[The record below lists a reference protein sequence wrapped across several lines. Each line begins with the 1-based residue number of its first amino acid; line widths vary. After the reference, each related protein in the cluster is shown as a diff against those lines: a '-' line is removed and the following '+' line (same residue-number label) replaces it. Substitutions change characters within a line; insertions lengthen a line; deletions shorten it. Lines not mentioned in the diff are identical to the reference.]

1 MTDTSYS
8 FVYVGNFRMRP
19 QTWGMPQPSGYGI
32 GICRF
37 DNETGELTP
46 LKVVHDHIT
55 AGNALLDARR
65 NAIYFGHEDM
75 TLPDRPYGGG
85 GQVFAF
91 AIDATTGDLTEI
103 NHQPSY
109 GALPVSL
116 AQDPTGNYLIVPHHT
131 GSFPVTKVKRDQA
144 GRYST
149 ISEYDDASIVMFPLA
164 EDGSI
169 GDPCDIFIQTGAGG
183 PLKQQTHPHLH
194 SVSMSPSGKLFLVGD
209 KGNDQILMFRIDYA
223 ARKLVLCGDG
233 PFATIPGASV
243 RCSVFH
249 PNAPLL
255 FANYETKSVIAS
267 FRYDEDGGLEP
278 LHLVSSLPEGVEDS
292 LTMMPSEIKVHP
304 SGEYLYT
311 LVRGINSA
319 SVFRID
325 QETGALERIQTI
337 QLEGKN
343 PRNCTISPDGRFLL
357 VAMILSSEVL
367 VLSIGEDGK
376 LSPTPFRAA
385 QPHPANITFVPV

>member
-1 MTDTSYS
+1 MTDKRHS

-19 QTWGMPQPSGYGI
+19 QTWGMPQPSGFGV

-46 LKVVHDHIT
+46 VKTVHDHIT
-55 AGNALLDARR
+55 AGNALLDGRR
-65 NAIYFGHEDM
+65 NVIYFGHEDM

-91 AIDATTGDLTEI
+91 SIDAETGELTEI

-116 AQDPTGNYLIVPHHT
+116 AMDPTGKYLIVPHHT
-131 GSFPVTKVKRDQA
+131 GSFPVTKVRKDAA

-149 ISEYDDASIVMFPLA
+149 VSEYDDASIVLFPLA
-164 EDGSI
+164 DNGAI
-169 GDPCDIFIQTGAGG
+169 GDPCDIFIQTGTGG

-194 SVSMSPSGKLFLVGD
+194 SVSVSPSGKLFLVGD
-209 KGNDQILMFRIDYA
+209 KGNDQILMFHIDYA
-223 ARKLVLCGDG
+223 AQKLVLCGG
-233 PFATIPGASV
+233 KPFDTIPGASV

-249 PNAPLL
+249 PTANLL
-255 FANYETKSVIAS
+255 FANYEMKSVVAS

-278 LHLVSSLPEGVEDS
+278 LCVASSLPEGVEDGP
-292 LTMMPSEIKVHP
+292 TMMPSEIKVHP
-304 SGEYLYT
+304 SGKYLYT

-319 SVFRID
+319 SVFEID
-325 QETGALERIQTI
+325 QNTGALQLIQTF
-337 QLEGKN
+337 QLDGKN

-367 VLSIGEDGK
+367 VLAIGEDGK
-376 LSPTPFRAA
+376 LSATRHRAA
-385 QPHPANITFVPV
+385 QPHPANMTFPGA